1 MGVLGSDR
9 AQTQRLSF
17 LASVTVLWLAQWA
30 VFQVMKGIFQFDEF
44 RLHFISLFLEKIP
57 FVRHFACRLVFMI
70 PFPLSCG
77 GSRIWF
83 SLHCWHI
90 SHLLSEQFTLHDS
103 PFVSPYPTYEYSA
116 VSSFPYFLFNIILL
130 VFPDLFQLLWCPT
143 VPYPC
148 CAIDWS
154 PADCSDSNFSH
165 NLPCHSLLT
174 VSLTFS
180 CILAVCV
187 FLLLKKKRKLQTLDV
202 QPLSGGYHLRE
213 DLGVCASPLLV
224 SVGTERRDCG
234 LQWPPLK
241 LMGVLGWAN
250 GHGLLVSTREE
261 VYLFFHMRGQWTF
274 SCKELGSKIFSFS
287 GQRFCCNYSANG
299 AKAAKDNT

>member
-1 MGVLGSDR
+1 MGILGRDR
-9 AQTQRLSF
+9 ARTQRLSF
-17 LASVTVLWLAQWA
+17 LASVTVLWSAQRA
-30 VFQVMKGIFQFDEF
+30 VFQVMKGIFQFDDF

-57 FVRHFACRLVFMI
+57 FVCHFAYRLVLMI

-103 PFVSPYPTYEYSA
+103 PFVSPYPTYEYSTI
-116 VSSFPYFLFNIILL
+116 SSFPYFLFNIILL

-148 CAIDWS
+148 CAIGWS
-154 PADCSDSNFSH
+154 SADCSDSNFSH
-165 NLPCHSLLT
+165 NLPRHSLLT

-187 FLLLKKKRKLQTLDV
+187 FLLLKKKKTTNIICVAIVWRIPSERGSGCVCISPACVCWNGRKGLWSSVVT
-202 QPLSGGYHLRE
+202 SEACGGSWM
-213 DLGVCASPLLV
+213 GKWSWFV
-224 SVGTERRDCG
+224 SVNKGGSIFILSHERS
-234 LQWPPLK
+234 
-241 LMGVLGWAN
+241 MN
-250 GHGLLVSTREE
+250 FFLV
-261 VYLFFHMRGQWTF
+261 
-274 SCKELGSKIFSFS
+274 K
-287 GQRFCCNYSANG
+287 N
-299 AKAAKDNT
+299 